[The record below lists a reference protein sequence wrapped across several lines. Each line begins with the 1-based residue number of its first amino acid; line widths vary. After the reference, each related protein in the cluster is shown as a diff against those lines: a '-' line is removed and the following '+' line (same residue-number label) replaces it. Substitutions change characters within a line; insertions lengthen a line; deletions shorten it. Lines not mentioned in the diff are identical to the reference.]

1 MEISEITRL
10 FREKAAELQ
19 RFFEITPRPD
29 VVYEDSFQF
38 ARALEVAADLLEEEP
53 HLLESKVKERP
64 LDGIVHQVLIEWHG
78 KRIFAETLIQKERFV
93 R

>member
-19 RFFEITPRPD
+19 KFFEITTRPD

-53 HLLESKVKERP
+53 HLVESRVKERP

>member
-19 RFFEITPRPD
+19 KFFEITPRPD
-29 VVYEDSFQF
+29 VTYEDSFRF

-53 HLLESKVKERP
+53 HLVESRVKEIP
-64 LDGIVHQVLIEWHG
+64 LDGFVHQVLIEWHG
-78 KRIFAETLIQKERFV
+78 KRIFSETLIQKERFV

>member
-19 RFFEITPRPD
+19 KFFEITPRPD

-38 ARALEVAADLLEEEP
+38 ARALEAAADLLEEEP
-53 HLLESKVKERP
+53 NLVRSRIVEKP
-64 LDGIVHQVLIEWHG
+64 LDGLAHQVLIEWHG
-78 KRIFAETLIQKERFV
+78 KRIFAETLIQKERFAK
-93 R
+93 

>member
-19 RFFEITPRPD
+19 KFFDITPRPD
-29 VVYEDSFQF
+29 VVYKDSFRF

-53 HLLESKVKERP
+53 NLVQSRVVEKP
-64 LDGIVHQVLIEWHG
+64 LDGLAHQILIEWHG

-93 R
+93 K